1 MSPLLV
7 VFAGLPGSGKTTV
20 SRTVAD
26 RIGATFLRVDT
37 IESAVQEWHAPVGD
51 SPVGYVAAAQVAHDQ
66 LVAGR
71 PVVVD
76 AVNAVDLAREG
87 WRRLAAATGAR
98 LRWVEVVCSD
108 PAEHRRRV
116 EGRIG
121 DWPGHVPP
129 TWEQV
134 RAATWEPFADERLLV
149 ENLGDADPHVERVLA
164 HLAAADGSQD
174 G

>member
-26 RIGATFLRVDT
+26 RLGATFLRVDT

-71 PVVVD
+71 AVVVD
-76 AVNAVDLAREG
+76 AVNPVDLAREG

-98 LRWVEVVCSD
+98 LQWVEVVCSD

-116 EGRIG
+116 EGRSG

-129 TWEQV
+129 TWDAV
-134 RAATWEPFADERLLV
+134 RAATWEPFTDERLLV
-149 ENLGDADPHVERVLA
+149 DNRGGAEPHVEAVLA
-164 HLAAADGSQD
+164 HLAR
-174 G
+174 

>member
-1 MSPLLV
+1 VSAQLV

-20 SRTVAD
+20 SRAVAD
-26 RIGATFLRVDT
+26 RLGATFLRIDT
-37 IESAVQEWHAPVGD
+37 IESAVREWLAPVGD

-71 PVVVD
+71 TVVVD

-98 LRWVEVVCSD
+98 LHWVEVVCGD
-108 PAEHRRRV
+108 PDEHRRRV
-116 EGRIG
+116 EGRTG

-129 TWEQV
+129 TWDAV
-134 RAATWEPFADERLLV
+134 RAAAWEPFTDERLLV
-149 ENLGDADPHVERVLA
+149 DNRGDADPHVERVLA
-164 HLAAADGSQD
+164 HLAR
-174 G
+174 